1 MLQAPD
7 EERIYELLKRST
19 NVAIDETGYDEL
31 LTMEPALAAIDV
43 MTYDAEM
50 EALVEELDLAPEDLV
65 PLVERYRSERSAQKR

>member
-7 EERIYELLKRST
+7 EERVYELLKRST
-19 NVAIDETGYDEL
+19 NVAIDENGYDEL
-31 LTMEPALAAIDV
+31 LTMEPVQAAIDV